1 MRSCLIGGDLD
12 LTGTRRVSSLAG
24 FAEVFSDVGGEVS
37 RVCDGVRV

>member
-12 LTGTRRVSSLAG
+12 LTGARRVSLAG